1 MDYKNILKTFKEQ
14 RNKKW
19 DKRAEK
25 YYDDPESTDT
35 LLNKAED
42 KASKKEKGPIKE
54 IWDKLKL
61 LIALARDWSKG
72 NYREISK
79 GNMIL
84 ILAGIIYFV
93 SPLDIVPDFL
103 VGLGFLDDAAI
114 LTFVVNRLDKELEKY
129 RGWKSNFFQGV

>member
-1 MDYKNILKTFKEQ
+1 
-14 RNKKW
+14 
-19 DKRAEK
+19 
-25 YYDDPESTDT
+25 
-35 LLNKAED
+35 
-42 KASKKEKGPIKE
+42 
-54 IWDKLKL
+54 
-61 LIALARDWSKG
+61 
-72 NYREISK
+72 
-79 GNMIL
+79 MIL